1 MESAQI
7 NPMTIDEKFELAFR
21 LIERYDNLLTSLESR
36 AATVVSADALLL
48 AGTTF
53 LIDKIFSQGYQY
65 SLLEQIFISV
75 TIGLALITL
84 ALSLVY
90 ATMGIA
96 NVRKTTREIA
106 GGDLSKS
113 SLFFHAR
120 ETVRELKEF
129 SHFDDSFRTSN
140 KEQMLTYALSELWLI
155 TNLNVRRYRSF
166 QRAVQL
172 LLFSVIPFLVLAT
185 YATLAIR

>member
-1 MESAQI
+1 MENAQI

-75 TIGLALITL
+75 TIGLALIAL

-120 ETVRELKEF
+120 ETVRELKEL

-172 LLFSVIPFLVLAT
+172 LLFSVIPFLVLAA

>member
-1 MESAQI
+1 VESAQI
-7 NPMTIDEKFELAFR
+7 NLMTIDEKFELAFR
-21 LIERYDNLLTSLESR
+21 LIERYDTLLTSLESR

-75 TIGLALITL
+75 IIGLALIAL

-129 SHFDDSFRTSN
+129 PHFDDSFRTSN

-172 LLFSVIPFLVLAT
+172 LLFSVIPFLVLAA